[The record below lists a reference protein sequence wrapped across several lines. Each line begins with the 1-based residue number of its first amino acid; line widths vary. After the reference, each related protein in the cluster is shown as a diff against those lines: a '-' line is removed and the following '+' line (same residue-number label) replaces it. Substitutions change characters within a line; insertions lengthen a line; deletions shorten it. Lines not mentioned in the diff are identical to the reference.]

1 MQPPFQCA
9 KCGAQNPVGQRFC
22 GACGQKLL
30 YNCPRC
36 SGLIDPAFRFCPNCR
51 AQLGWA
57 VQQPRW
63 APPAR
68 RSQPSSAAPILV
80 LVLIVLLVGLGG
92 VSYWAFGPSSPNS
105 PPNSSLQSGS
115 ESESY
120 WQPASE
126 PEPYRQ
132 YPSEFEAHG
141 QPPYAKASGERIHLT
156 NNPDAKDVSFAEL
169 KSFILEDDTDEETY
183 VPGVR
188 MCGAF
193 AETLHDNAE
202 RAGIRAAWVGVDFED
217 DSIGHALNGF
227 QTTDRG
233 FVYIDCTGEGLRP
246 VTSEQWLYKE
256 AHPCENDK
264 VAYVEIGNEYG
275 VISIDQAQLLQY
287 SFHVEYGQYWQKC
300 EDMLEDYNNEVARY
314 NEEISAKVYHQGSPE
329 LAAIEAW
336 EAELREKERMLDEL
350 ADKLGNCWFEPL
362 GIVETVEIY
371 W

>member
-1 MQPPFQCA
+1 
-9 KCGAQNPVGQRFC
+9 
-22 GACGQKLL
+22 
-30 YNCPRC
+30 
-36 SGLIDPAFRFCPNCR
+36 
-51 AQLGWA
+51 
-57 VQQPRW
+57 VQ
-63 APPAR
+63 
-68 RSQPSSAAPILV
+68 
-80 LVLIVLLVGLGG
+80 
-92 VSYWAFGPSSPNS
+92 
-105 PPNSSLQSGS
+105 S

-126 PEPYRQ
+126 SEPYRQ

-141 QPPYAKASGERIHLT
+141 QPPYAKASGERIHLV
-156 NNPDAKDVSFAEL
+156 NNPDARDVSFAEL

-183 VPGVR
+183 VLGVR

-217 DSIGHALNGF
+217 DSIGHALNAF

-233 FVYIDCTGEGLRP
+233 LVYIDCTGEGLRP
-246 VTSEQWLYKE
+246 VTREQWLHQE
-256 AHPCENDK
+256 AYPCENDK
-264 VAYVEIGNEYG
+264 VAYVEVGKEYG
-275 VISIDQAQLLQY
+275 IISIDQAQLLQY
-287 SFHVEYGQYWQKC
+287 SFYVEYGQHYWQKC

-314 NEEISAKVYHQGSPE
+314 NEEISGKVYNEGSPE

-336 EAELREKERMLDEL
+336 EAELREKERMLDDL
-350 ADKLGNCWFEPL
+350 AEKLGDCWFEPL